1 MIIQFLNNHKIA
13 IPFEKAE
20 IENEINLKEDG
31 IDSMT
36 IDSTVYVF
44 GLADVAGE
52 IMRFTTS
59 TIGESE
65 LPKPSELPEC
75 KAYIVP
81 KGFFP
86 N

>member
-1 MIIQFLNNHKIA
+1 MIQFLNNHKIA
-13 IPFEKAE
+13 IPFEQAE

-65 LPKPSELPEC
+65 LPKQSELFKC
-75 KAYIVP
+75 KAYIIP
-81 KGFFP
+81 YEFSRI
-86 N
+86 